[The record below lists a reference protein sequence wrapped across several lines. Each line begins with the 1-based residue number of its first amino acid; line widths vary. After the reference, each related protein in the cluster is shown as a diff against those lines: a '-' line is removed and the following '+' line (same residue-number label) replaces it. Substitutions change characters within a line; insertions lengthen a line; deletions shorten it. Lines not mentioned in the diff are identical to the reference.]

1 MFNHGGH
8 RGHGENNLKLLRVS
22 VVSFLGC
29 LLFAMP
35 PLLVAQGK
43 SKRGKPAKNLADE
56 KRQDHFENWLK
67 KDALYII
74 TDEEKNVFERLTAS
88 EEKENFIEQFWRRRD
103 PDPRTPVNEFKEEHY
118 RRIAYASEHFK
129 SGPSGWKTDR
139 GRIYILHGPPT
150 EIDASPSGG
159 AYQRRPQEGG
169 GFTGTYPWERWRY
182 RYIEGL
188 GNDIELE
195 FVDPT
200 FTGEYRLALSP
211 DEKDAFLHA
220 PGGATFAELIGAA
233 EKKDRPAFNPAN
245 RTTYPYFSEYQ
256 RSRDNPFA
264 RYETFARVQ
273 RPASIKYQDLKELV
287 KVDVSYVSLPL
298 QVREDYFILNEN
310 RALVPITVQIQN
322 RDLTFKEEGGNY
334 VARVAVYGVVS
345 SITNQILAEFEDD
358 FFLTYNR
365 QSLEQGLKKSSMYQ
379 KNLVL
384 EQMSRYKL
392 DLVVKDLNGSIIG
405 AVRTGIL
412 PPPYQQEKLAASSL
426 IMAEY
431 IQFLA
436 QAPERN
442 QMFVLGDVKVRP
454 SVDKQFQQ
462 DRPLGIY
469 FHLYNFQLDQATRRP
484 SLRVFYRIVKDGRM
498 VKELVDES
506 GESVQ
511 YSSQE
516 RAVLISRVDLQ
527 HLAPGKYGLEVEVE
541 DRIGLGKIA
550 FRDDFS
556 VVVSAQSTAQRTN

>member
-1 MFNHGGH
+1 MNMHDRKF
-8 RGHGENNLKLLRVS
+8 LLV
-22 VVSFLGC
+22 L
-29 LLFAMP
+29 LLFAMSSP
-35 PLLVAQGK
+35 ALLLAQVK
-43 SKRGKPAKNLADE
+43 SKRVKPAPNLADE
-56 KRQDHFENWLK
+56 KRKDHFENWLK
-67 KDALYII
+67 KDVVYII
-74 TDEEKNVFERLTAS
+74 TDEEKAVFERLTAQ

-139 GRIYILHGPPT
+139 GRIYILHGAPN

-159 AYQRRPQEGG
+159 AYQRRPHEGG

-245 RTTYPYFSEYQ
+245 RTTYPYFSEFQ

-264 RYETFARVQ
+264 RYETLARVQ
-273 RPASIKYQDLKELV
+273 KATPIKYQDLKDLV
-287 KVDVSYVSLPL
+287 KVNVSYVSLPL
-298 QVREDYFILNEN
+298 QVREDYFVLNEN
-310 RALVPITVQIQN
+310 RVLVPVTLQIKN

-334 VARVAVYGVVS
+334 IARVAVYGIVS
-345 SITNQILAEFEDD
+345 SISNQVVTEFEDD
-358 FFLTYNR
+358 FFLSYNP
-365 QSLEQGLKKSSMYQ
+365 QSLEQGLKKSSLYQ
-379 KNLVL
+379 KNLLL
-384 EQMSRYKL
+384 EPMSRYKL
-392 DLVVKDLNGSIIG
+392 DLVVKDLNGSNIG

-412 PPPYQQEKLAASSL
+412 PPSYEQEKLAVSSL

-436 QAPERN
+436 QVPESN

-454 SVDKQFQQ
+454 SVDKRFQP

-469 FHLYNFQLDQATRRP
+469 FHIYNARLDQATLRP
-484 SLRVFYRIVKDGRM
+484 SLRVLYRIVKDGHTVRD
-498 VKELVDES
+498 LVDES
-506 GESVQ
+506 GESIQ
-511 YSSQE
+511 YSSQA
-516 RAVLISRVDLQ
+516 RAVLISRLDLQ
-527 HLAPGKYGLEVEVE
+527 NLAPGQYGLEVEVE
-541 DRIGLGKIA
+541 DRIGQGKIA
-550 FRDDFS
+550 FRDGFS
-556 VVVSAQSTAQRTN
+556 VVPPAQTTAERNN